1 MKVLK
6 LFDLINRT
14 DMVKTSLKEAKIQ
27 VRFKKMFYENNV
39 YFKATH
45 YFINK
50 KLIFTFF
57 IIKCNYQ
64 ILINVSY
71 SNIATPSGSAIKT

>member
-1 MKVLK
+1 
-6 LFDLINRT
+6 
-14 DMVKTSLKEAKIQ
+14 
-27 VRFKKMFYENNV
+27 MFYENNV

-71 SNIATPSGSAIKT
+71 SNIATPSDSAIKTW